1 MSIAEQSKPVAAEPR
16 KSLSERLPMITGA
29 LIALGTLSLVAGP
42 EWSSLPARVALL
54 IGFILVAAQILR
66 GRRRQFFNGP
76 VAYVAAGALL
86 VLVVLALFAS
96 EIAPQNP
103 YDLRQLDIMDGR
115 LPPGSTNF
123 DASLTYHLGTDEQG
137 RDILSGILYGLRVS
151 LSVAIV
157 ATFVAMA
164 IGVVVGIY
172 AAWAGGRVETILMRL
187 VDLQLSFPSILVA
200 LMLMAA
206 FGRGIDKVVIALIV
220 VQWAYYARTVRG
232 TALTETRKEYIDAA
246 RGLGLSTRRII
257 FRHLLPNCIPP
268 LLVIS
273 TVQIANTIVLES
285 SLSFLGV
292 GVPITR
298 PSLGL
303 LIANGYGYMLS
314 GQYWMSMY
322 PGVALL
328 GIVASINLV
337 GDRLRDTLNPRLRK

>member
-1 MSIAEQSKPVAAEPR
+1 MSAVEMTQSARQRSLILWGVTAAMV
-16 KSLSERLPMITGA
+16 LAVL
-29 LIALGTLSLVAGP
+29 LLFFGP
-42 EWSSLPARVALL
+42 GWSGFPARLVLL
-54 IGFILVAAQILR
+54 AGMVGAAAWLLK
-66 GRRRQFFNGP
+66 GRARHFFNGP
-76 VAYVAAGALL
+76 SAYLAAGSLVLL
-86 VLVVLALFAS
+86 VLLALFATELS
-96 EIAPQNP
+96 PQNP
-103 YDLRQLDIMDGR
+103 YDLSQLDIMDGR
-115 LPPGSTNF
+115 LPPGETNF
-123 DASLTYHLGTDEQG
+123 DGTFTYHLGTDEQG

-151 LSVAIV
+151 LSVAIL
-157 ATFVAMA
+157 ATLAAMA

-206 FGRGIDKVVIALIV
+206 FGRGIDKVILALIV

-232 TALTETRKEYIDAA
+232 TALSETRKDYIDAA
-246 RGLGLSTRRII
+246 RGLGLPARRIL
-257 FRHLLPNCIPP
+257 FKHLLPNCIPP
-268 LLVIS
+268 LLVIC

-303 LIANGYGYMLS
+303 LIANGYDYMLS

-328 GIVASINLV
+328 AIVASINLV